1 MWGTTSPL
9 FNGYQVLFPG
19 RDFDHYPPSSAKI
32 KNEWS
37 YTSIC
42 HMYLCGMGRENVI
55 FYKLVSWS
63 KQ

>member
-9 FNGYQVLFPG
+9 FNGYQGLFPR
-19 RDFDHYPPSSAKI
+19 RDFDHYPPSSVKFE
-32 KNEWS
+32 KEWS
-37 YTSIC
+37 YTTMC
-42 HMYLCGMGRENVI
+42 HMCLRGMGRENVI